1 MPARAAAVSG
11 RVSITRTLGPPCSA
25 SIAFLLRP
33 AAFSD
38 DGNCVKKV
46 QKKSLPVY
54 WRRVPFRRSAV
65 GWVRYHAGKPDIE
78 GKLRRRQRYS
88 GKAEEAGAVLRI
100 CNQLKKLQDRLL
112 SHNRIFISETFLY
125 STAYQL
131 HLFFFKKVRKCD
143 YRLETRMISGKRNR
157 FFVLGF
163 ETD

>member
-1 MPARAAAVSG
+1 MPARAAAVSSRPGQHHRNARAALQRFNRIFVAACRIFG
-11 RVSITRTLGPPCSA
+11 RRELWPKSA
-25 SIAFLLRP
+25 E
-33 AAFSD
+33 
-38 DGNCVKKV
+38 
-46 QKKSLPVY
+46 KSLLTR

-131 HLFFFKKVRKCD
+131 HLFSLEKC
-143 YRLETRMISGKRNR
+143 ESAIISLKSA
-157 FFVLGF
+157 
-163 ETD
+163 